1 MAETPIAERLQE
13 ELSIYIPSEHLKG
26 AIRVLEDATKAEN
39 IHLADGETVE
49 EFKNNTYMALVAEAT
64 ERGAADAALDV
75 RVTALE
81 NLDPVVLPIGIGDVT
96 NLQDTLDDLGEGIAT
111 KAPIIHVHDAAQVTS
126 GTFDSARIPAIQI
139 SGVTGLQSALDSTAS
154 INDSTV
160 SATTAWSS
168 SKIATAKANTVH
180 VHAGEDITT
189 GTIAKA
195 RLPVI
200 GIADVNGLST
210 ALAAPPA
217 PSPVVEL
224 TGASNTLALTH
235 AGKWLKCNHTSTMT
249 VTIPPQATVA
259 WAANTQI
266 EYEQYGAGVVTIMPG
281 AGVTLRKRSTVT
293 ATTSGQYAVAG
304 LKRIGLNEWQIFGDL
319 GTA

>member
-1 MAETPIAERLQE
+1 MTDTPIAERVQE

-49 EFKNNTYMALVAEAT
+49 EFKNNTYMALAAEAT

-81 NLDPVVLPIGIGDVT
+81 NLDQVVLPLDIGDVT
-96 NLQDTLDDLGEGIAT
+96 NLQNTLDDLGEDIAT
-111 KAPIIHVHDAAQVTS
+111 KAPIVHVHDAAQVTS
-126 GTFDSARIPAIQI
+126 GTFDSARIPAIPI
-139 SGVTGLQSALDSTAS
+139 SGVTGLQSALDSTTS

-168 SKIATAKANTVH
+168 SKIDTAKADTVH
-180 VHAGEDITT
+180 VHAGEDITS

-195 RLPVI
+195 RLPTLTI
-200 GIADVNGLST
+200 SDISGLSDVVG
-210 ALAAPPA
+210 
-217 PSPVVEL
+217 PSPVVDV

-235 AGKWLKCNHTSTMT
+235 AGKFLKCSHTAAMT
-249 VTIPPQATVA
+249 ITIPAQATVA
-259 WAANTQI
+259 WLDNAQL
-266 EYEQYGAGVVTIMPG
+266 EGAQWGNGTVTFVAG
-281 AGVTLRKRSTVT
+281 SGVTLRKSSDIT
-293 ATTSGQYAVAG
+293 ATTKNQYSPWG
-304 LKRIGLNEWQIFGDL
+304 LKRIGLNEWLLFGQM
-319 GTA
+319 GSA

>member
-1 MAETPIAERLQE
+1 MADTPIAERLQE

-64 ERGAADAALDV
+64 ERGAADTALDV

-81 NLDPVVLPIGIGDVT
+81 NLDPVILPIDIGDVT
-96 NLQDTLDDLGEGIAT
+96 NLQDTLDDLGEDIAT
-111 KAPIIHVHDAAQVTS
+111 KAPIAHVHDAAQITS
-126 GTFDSARIPAIQI
+126 GTFASARIPAIPI
-139 SGVTGLQSALDSTAS
+139 SGVTGLQSALDSTTS

-168 SKIATAKANTVH
+168 SKINTAKANTVH
-180 VHAGEDITT
+180 VHAGEDITS

-195 RLPVI
+195 RLPALTI
-200 GIADVNGLST
+200 SDISGLSDVVG
-210 ALAAPPA
+210 
-217 PSPVVEL
+217 PSPVVGV

-235 AGKWLKCNHTSTMT
+235 AGKFLKCSHTAAMT
-249 VTIPPQATVA
+249 ITIPAQATVA
-259 WAANTQI
+259 WPDYTQI
-266 EYEQYGAGVVTIMPG
+266 EGAQYGNGAVTFVG
-281 AGVTLRKRSTVT
+281 ASGVTLRKKATVS
-293 ATTSGQYAVAG
+293 AKSNGLYSVFG
-304 LKRIGLNEWQIFGDL
+304 LKRLGLNEWIMFGDL
-319 GTA
+319 SV